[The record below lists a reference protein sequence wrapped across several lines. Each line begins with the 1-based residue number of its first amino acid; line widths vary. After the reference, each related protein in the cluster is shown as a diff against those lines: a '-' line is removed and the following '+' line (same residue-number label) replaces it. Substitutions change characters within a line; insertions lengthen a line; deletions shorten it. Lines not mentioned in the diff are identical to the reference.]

1 LLIKINTDNDK
12 LQQIVEKYHLKL
24 LVYYGSY
31 ARQED
36 YGPSRSD
43 IDIAFISEQ
52 QLNSQQLFD
61 LMSDLIL
68 LHRKSNIDLV
78 NLQTASGLLKE
89 AVANDGRVLYE
100 KEEGYFQALCPY
112 LYKCYYETRKFRQAK
127 HALFEKRLEEELRNV
142 RPR

>member
-1 LLIKINTDNDK
+1 MLIKIDTDK
-12 LQQIVEKYHLKL
+12 LQQIIEKYHLKL

-36 YGPSRSD
+36 YDPSRSD
-43 IDIAFISEQ
+43 IDIAFIPEQ

-112 LYKCYYETRKFRQAK
+112 LYKCYYETRKFRQVK
-127 HALFEKRLEEELRNV
+127 HALFEKKLAEELKNV

>member
-1 LLIKINTDNDK
+1 MLIKIDTDK

-36 YGPSRSD
+36 YDPSRSD
-43 IDIAFISEQ
+43 IDIAFVSEQ

-100 KEEGYFQALCPY
+100 KEEGYFQVLCPY

-127 HALFEKRLEEELRNV
+127 HALFQKRLAEELKNV

>member
-1 LLIKINTDNDK
+1 MLNKIDASK
-12 LQQIVEKYHLKL
+12 LQQVVEKYHLKL

-36 YGPSRSD
+36 YDPSRSD

-52 QLNSQQLFD
+52 QLGSQQLFD

-100 KEEGYFQALCPY
+100 KEEGYFQQLCPY
-112 LYKCYYETRKFRQAK
+112 LYKCYYETRKFRQIK
-127 HALFEKRLEEELRNV
+127 HALFEKKLAEELKNV
-142 RPR
+142 RP

>member
-1 LLIKINTDNDK
+1 MLIKIDTDK

-36 YGPSRSD
+36 YDPSRSD
-43 IDIAFISEQ
+43 IDIAFVSEQ

-100 KEEGYFQALCPY
+100 KEEGYFQQLCPY
-112 LYKCYYETRKFRQAK
+112 LYKCYYETRKFRQIK
-127 HALFEKRLEEELRNV
+127 HALFEKKLAEELKNV
-142 RPR
+142 RP

>member
-1 LLIKINTDNDK
+1 MLIQIDADK
-12 LQQIVEKYHLKL
+12 LQSITEKYQLKL

-36 YGPSRSD
+36 YDPVHSD
-43 IDIAFISEQ
+43 IDIAFMCEEALASH
-52 QLNSQQLFD
+52 QLFD

-68 LHRKSNIDLV
+68 LHRTSKIDLV

-100 KEEGYFQALCPY
+100 EEEGYFQNLCPY
-112 LYKCYYETRKFRQAK
+112 LYKCYYETRKFRQAQ
-127 HALFEKRLEEELRNV
+127 HDLFEKKLAEELKNV
-142 RPR
+142 RSR

>member
-1 LLIKINTDNDK
+1 MLIKIDTDK
-12 LQQIVEKYHLKL
+12 LQQVVEKYHLKL

-36 YGPSRSD
+36 YDPSRSD

-112 LYKCYYETRKFRQAK
+112 LYKCYYETRKFRQIK
-127 HALFEKRLEEELRNV
+127 HALFEKKLAEELKNV